1 MKIATATT
9 PVSKEKN
16 HSKFSITAALTKKV
30 EVQEEKIEKKEEL
43 PSNHFTETDLQNEW
57 RKFLDKIRQTDTVV
71 FSAINGFRLSKWDEN
86 TVMVNFPSESAK
98 VEFEKVRA
106 DFFNHFMHKVN
117 HFNIKVDYT
126 MNVALKKEIM
136 TKRKLFE
143 KMVEINPLLK
153 DLDDLMKF
161 DFS

>member
-1 MKIATATT
+1 M
-9 PVSKEKN
+9 
-16 HSKFSITAALTKKV
+16 
-30 EVQEEKIEKKEEL
+30 
-43 PSNHFTETDLQNEW
+43 
-57 RKFLDKIRQTDTVV
+57 VV

-126 MNVALKKEIM
+126 MDVALKKEIM